1 MIYYFMCAW
10 YVTVI
15 HKANPGK
22 HLSLYYTNQFLLC
35 SKFISVKIL
44 FLDNTNCPVN
54 SHFQMSLS
62 VLGVLRRLFF
72 FWWEIWYV
80 MNNIPK
86 RAKLNKYIRRS
97 LGWTEHTSWIL
108 FYLLVKKL
116 YIVENRTK
124 VGFNSNGTGF
134 SICSFPLVYLCFSK
148 FFILM
153 DFLVNQRISR
163 ELDAYL
169 FPVHPSH
176 L

>member
-1 MIYYFMCAW
+1 MCLICNCDSQSKSRKAFKSILHQSISTVFKIYFSQDSFFRQ
-10 YVTVI
+10 
-15 HKANPGK
+15 HK
-22 HLSLYYTNQFLLC
+22 LSSKQPFSNEFKC
-35 SKFISVKIL
+35 SWSFEE
-44 FLDNTNCPVN
+44 T
-54 SHFQMSLS
+54 
-62 VLGVLRRLFF
+62 FF